1 MIADILIRYLH
12 FISLILLMAAVLGQ
26 HLLLKKTM
34 KRSEVALV
42 QRLDIVY
49 AVMVVLVLATGFAQW
64 FWVGK
69 PADFYSGNPIFHV
82 KVTLFL
88 IVGVVSAYPSVFLG
102 KNKKGDPGESVEV
115 PKLVIWSVRI
125 ELLLLFLMPLLA
137 NLMARGIGIPLASE

>member
-69 PADFYSGNPIFHV
+69 PADFYSGNPVFHV

>member
-34 KRSEVALV
+34 KRSEIALV
-42 QRLDIVY
+42 QRLDILY
-49 AVMVVLVLATGFAQW
+49 AVMVVVVLATGFAQW

-69 PADFYSGNPIFHV
+69 PADFYSSNPVFHV

-102 KNKKGDPGESVEV
+102 KNKKGEPDEVISV
-115 PKLVIWSVRI
+115 PKLVVWSVRI

-137 NLMARGIGIPLASE
+137 NLMARGIGIPLVSE